1 METTE
6 VSLSSKKKKRK
17 SECVEEPSVS
27 FEINT
32 REEKKIKIEEEE
44 EVSPLFPLAN
54 EQIILKKKKKK
65 KQQNGEEEHVAI
77 ETSET
82 KMQQIKNSMSETS
95 VSIAAVSRIEETS
108 VVAIDT
114 NYAKKKKKAAAIET
128 SENNHGN
135 RLSDGSVVIAI
146 VSDPEGASG
155 VTRASNH
162 TKKKKKKKKHQ
173 LEVGCV
179 AIETSEINT
188 ENRVN
193 DESVAI
199 IVSNSEE
206 HSGVTME
213 TSHLKKKKKKKRQ
226 VGEGYVAIETSE
238 INTENRVNDERV
250 AIIVSNS
257 EERSGVTMET
267 SHPKKKKR
275 KKHQVGEGYVA
286 TETSDINIENRVNDE
301 SVAII
306 VSDSEEGLGVTMETS
321 HLKKKKKKKKHQVG
335 EGYVAIE
342 TSDINIENMVNDE
355 SGAIKSSNSEEHSG
369 VTMETSHLK
378 KKKKKKLQV
387 GEGYVAIETSEIN
400 TENRVNDESVA
411 IIVSN
416 SEERSEVTME
426 TSHPKKK
433 KRKKHQVG
441 EGYVA
446 TETSDINIEN
456 RVNDESVAIIVSDS
470 EEGLGVT
477 METSHLKKKKKKKK
491 HQVGEGYV
499 AIETSD
505 INMENMVNDES
516 VAIIVNNSDVASRVT
531 METNHTKKKKR
542 KEKQLDREE
551 EELVAID
558 TGVKNHKNKVKEE
571 SVAIAIATT
580 DQNNKARHLTV
591 SVETPITRTGQT
603 TDRSTMTPQKKWLS
617 VNKTEKETTERR
629 ILQSGATKGEINY
642 VLLDELEEF
651 IPNIR
656 KKSVDQ
662 ISKYLRY
669 DLHRFRKFKEQG
681 VTLRWGQCSEQENQQ
696 IRSNVEDF
704 KALIGI
710 SSVTELMFPNR
721 FKHKMVEIKKLKA
734 QHRFLERIAEGI
746 PRTCEA
752 VYTRAKK
759 IFDDRN
765 NLGRFT
771 EEELLS
777 LKKLHCLHGNDWK
790 TISEKTG
797 RSIHSLQKRFATLD
811 SESGPWKEEE
821 VLRLKQA
828 LRSHLEPLAQQSPDG
843 AVLTREQ
850 LCNNLPWKSV
860 AEQVK
865 DRSWT
870 QCRLK
875 WFGLLK
881 TKLSSGGGVF
891 KKRTKGYQAKID
903 LINGLYKKY
912 RDVED
917 DVACIEWDEMAKLV
931 SNATPVCV
939 QKTFRRLKTSKVP
952 NWKLLSNKGCLL
964 VRNYQL
970 PVPQGG
976 SSSGKDGEQGA
987 DLSAGGGQVSFV

>member
-433 KRKKHQVG
+433 KR
-441 EGYVA
+441 
-446 TETSDINIEN
+446 
-456 RVNDESVAIIVSDS
+456 
-470 EEGLGVT
+470 
-477 METSHLKKKKKKKK
+477 KK

-952 NWKLLSNKGCLL
+952 NWKLLSNKEIINSLYHKVVPHLEKMANREQIFQQEVDRYLL
-964 VRNYQL
+964 SDIFSVCGDDEG
-970 PVPQGG
+970 P
-976 SSSGKDGEQGA
+976 SSGQPSSQET
-987 DLSAGGGQVSFV
+987 